1 VYAQY
6 IVKNTIEDQ
15 LRKMPK
21 SRRKRMKE
29 TCLCTVRAV
38 VFDEELSEERCQ
50 ERVFTSK
57 ISFVQQTIVDI
68 SVFFSS
74 LPHQQWV
81 RK

>member
-6 IVKNTIEDQ
+6 ILKNENKDQ

-21 SRRKRMKE
+21 SRRKRMKD

-50 ERVFTSK
+50 ERVFTAK
-57 ISFVQQTIVDI
+57 
-68 SVFFSS
+68 
-74 LPHQQWV
+74 
-81 RK
+81 